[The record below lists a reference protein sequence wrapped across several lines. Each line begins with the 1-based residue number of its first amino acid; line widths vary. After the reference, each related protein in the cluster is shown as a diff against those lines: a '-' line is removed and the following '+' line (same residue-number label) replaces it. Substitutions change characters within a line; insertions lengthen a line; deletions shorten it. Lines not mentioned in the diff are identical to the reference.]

1 MNSENIF
8 DQHLSIWRLLLLN
21 SSSSWDFCW
30 MQSTQN
36 ENDSAGILSLSLSLF
51 WCFLCDSLSL
61 FDMNM
66 FPFTFWARFSET
78 VSLSILNQKNFY
90 SCFLSVLLSQS
101 SSQYALFLFLV
112 HISLLCPNLTNTT
125 LFAPKLLF
133 DLPPPRR
140 CRPSS
145 LQKQT
150 RAPCNGFMIQPWP
163 VPLFHMCT
171 SGNIWGILI
180 QMLYKGV
187 SFNCCHT
194 GFVKS
199 INVFVCL
206 FARRSANNVE
216 QFPICLWM
224 LPVQLAHYDK
234 QCSKWCIVMCEWP
247 MYNFLIWCE
256 VEWRLFGF

>member
-1 MNSENIF
+1 MTLNSENIF

-125 LFAPKLLF
+125 LFAPISQITLWSSSSST
-133 DLPPPRR
+133 LPSFLPAKANTG
-140 CRPSS
+140 S
-145 LQKQT
+145 LQRLYDPALT
-150 RAPCNGFMIQPWP
+150 SAALSHVHIWNYLGNTNTNVIQR
-163 VPLFHMCT
+163 
-171 SGNIWGILI
+171 
-180 QMLYKGV
+180 
-187 SFNCCHT
+187 SF
-194 GFVKS
+194 
-199 INVFVCL
+199 
-206 FARRSANNVE
+206 
-216 QFPICLWM
+216 
-224 LPVQLAHYDK
+224 VQLLSYR
-234 QCSKWCIVMCEWP
+234 I
-247 MYNFLIWCE
+247 LT
-256 VEWRLFGF
+256 R